1 MTLDRRR
8 AAVALAGFI
17 TFINLYA
24 PQALLPLLAQDFG
37 AGARAVSL
45 TVSATTFAV
54 ALIAPF
60 TGTVADVLGRKRVI
74 VAAVAAL
81 VVPTVLV
88 AESPGL
94 DAMVLWRFVQGL
106 LLPPIFAV
114 TVAYVG
120 EELSPAEATAV
131 TGIYL
136 SASSFGGFMGRFLT
150 GVLAGPIGWRGAFL
164 VLAAMTLLAALGV
177 AALLPRER
185 RFKRSAGLAS
195 AARQMLRH
203 LRNPQLL
210 ATYAVGFGVLFTF
223 VASFTYVSF
232 HLAAAPYNLSPTG
245 LGAIFVTY
253 LTGVVT
259 TLLTGGGVARFGRRR
274 LVLAL
279 TALWAAGMALTLLP
293 SLWVIVAGLALSAGC
308 GFVCQAVATGFV
320 AVTARE
326 GRSSAVGLYVTSYY
340 VGGSVGG
347 VLPGFVWEAWGWPGA
362 VAIVL
367 AMLALIALFVALFW
381 RDAPGQAPTAGASAR

>member
-1 MTLDRRR
+1 MSFDRRR
-8 AAVALAGFI
+8 AAVALAGFV

-24 PQALLPLLAQDFG
+24 PQALLPMLATEFG

-74 VAAVAAL
+74 VAAMAAL

-88 AESPGL
+88 ALSSGL

-114 TVAYVG
+114 TIAYVG
-120 EELSPAEATAV
+120 EELPAAEATAV
-131 TGIYL
+131 TGVYL
-136 SASSFGGFMGRFLT
+136 SASSVGGFLGRFLT
-150 GVLAGPIGWRGAFL
+150 GVLAESIGWRGAFL
-164 VLAAMTLLAALGV
+164 VLAAITLAAAAGV
-177 AALLPRER
+177 VALLPRER
-185 RFKRSAGLAS
+185 RFQRSPGLAS

-203 LRNPQLL
+203 LRNPLLL

-253 LTGVVT
+253 LTGAVT
-259 TLLTGGGVARFGRRR
+259 TLLTGRGVARFGRRR
-274 LVLAL
+274 LVLWL

-293 SLWVIVAGLALSAGC
+293 SLPVIVLGLALSAGC

-320 AVTARE
+320 AITARE

-340 VGGSVGG
+340 IGGSVGG
-347 VLPGFVWEAWGWPGA
+347 VLPGFGWERWGWPGA
-362 VAIVL
+362 VVLVL
-367 AMLALIALFVALFW
+367 AMLVLIAAFVALFW
-381 RDAPGQAPTAGASAR
+381 RDGAATAGASAR

>member
-1 MTLDRRR
+1 MSLDRRR
-8 AAVALAGFI
+8 AAVALAGFV
-17 TFINLYA
+17 TFLNLYA
-24 PQALLPLLAQDFG
+24 PQALLPMLATEFG

-45 TVSATTFAV
+45 TVSATTLAV

-74 VAAVAAL
+74 ITAMAAL
-81 VVPTVLV
+81 VVPTVMV
-88 AESPGL
+88 ALAPGL

-114 TVAYVG
+114 TIAYVG
-120 EELSPAEATAV
+120 EELPAAEATAV

-136 SASSFGGFMGRFLT
+136 SASSLGGFLGRFLT
-150 GVLAGPIGWRGAFL
+150 GVLAESIGWRGAFL
-164 VLAAMTLLAALGV
+164 VLAAITLVAAAGV

-185 RFKRSAGLAS
+185 RFQRSAGLAS

-203 LRNPQLL
+203 LRNPLLL

-232 HLAAAPYNLSPTG
+232 HLAAPPYNLSSAG

-253 LTGVVT
+253 LTGAVT
-259 TLLTGGGVARFGRRR
+259 TLLTGRAVARFGRRR
-274 LVLAL
+274 LVIGL

-320 AVTARE
+320 AITARE
-326 GRSSAVGLYVTSYY
+326 GRSSAVGLYVTCYY
-340 VGGSVGG
+340 IGGSVGG
-347 VLPGFVWEAWGWPGA
+347 ILPGFFWDGWGWPGS

-367 AMLALIALFVALFW
+367 AMLALIVLFVALFW
-381 RDAPGQAPTAGASAR
+381 REQGSARAIPSRP

>member
-1 MTLDRRR
+1 MSFDRRR
-8 AAVALAGFI
+8 AAVALAGFV

-24 PQALLPLLAQDFG
+24 PQALLPMLATEFG

-74 VAAVAAL
+74 VAAMAAL

-88 AESPGL
+88 ALSSGL

-114 TVAYVG
+114 TIAYVG
-120 EELSPAEATAV
+120 EELPAAEATAV
-131 TGIYL
+131 TGVYL
-136 SASSFGGFMGRFLT
+136 SASSVGGFLGRFLT
-150 GVLAGPIGWRGAFL
+150 GVLAESIGWRGAFL
-164 VLAAMTLLAALGV
+164 VLAAITLAAAAGV
-177 AALLPRER
+177 VTLLPRER
-185 RFKRSAGLAS
+185 RFQRSPGLAS

-253 LTGVVT
+253 LTGAVT
-259 TLLTGGGVARFGRRR
+259 TLLTGRGVARFGRRR
-274 LVLAL
+274 LVLWL

-293 SLWVIVAGLALSAGC
+293 SLPVIVLGLALSAGC

-320 AVTARE
+320 AITARE

-340 VGGSVGG
+340 IGGSVGG
-347 VLPGFVWEAWGWPGA
+347 VLPGFGWERWGWPGA
-362 VAIVL
+362 VVLVL
-367 AMLALIALFVALFW
+367 AMLVLIAAFVVLFW
-381 RDAPGQAPTAGASAR
+381 RDGAATAGASAR